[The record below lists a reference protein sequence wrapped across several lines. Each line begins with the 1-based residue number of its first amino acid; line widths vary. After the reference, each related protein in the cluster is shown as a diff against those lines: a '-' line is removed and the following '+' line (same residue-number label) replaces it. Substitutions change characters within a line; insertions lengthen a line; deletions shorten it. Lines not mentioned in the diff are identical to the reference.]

1 MNFREE
7 LILRCASRRRQKLGQ
22 MSDAAYEELLL
33 AVRQN
38 PESYI
43 DSDAERAF
51 ALLAQAMRK
60 FHESAR
66 DDDLLDDDQYMA
78 ARNKRFE
85 TLRGACQAALSV
97 DAGCLD
103 AQLLLTLATVGR
115 PDKLLDALCELEEK
129 CADEPAFAQLNWGNP
144 WDRARL
150 RLRAAISRTCADCAC
165 WKMALETA
173 SSVLEATESA
183 GDPLGARNT
192 AALAYARLEDEEGL
206 NALEARFAQGNAWT
220 SLARCLLL
228 YKLERT
234 PAARRSLRGFAQ
246 LNQGAAYAMMRP
258 VFVEVYLPDRPDYAP
273 GCFEE
278 AMAAVHEAEVIIADT
293 PDFVAWCQTLDWFE
307 ADARAY
313 AEKHDLDW

>member
-1 MNFREE
+1 
-7 LILRCASRRRQKLGQ
+7 

-38 PESYI
+38 PEAYI

-60 FHESAR
+60 FNESAR

-85 TLRGACQAALSV
+85 TLRGACQAALSL
-97 DAGCLD
+97 DADCLD

-129 CADEPAFAQLNWGNP
+129 FADGPAFAQLDWGNP

-173 SSVLEATESA
+173 NSVLGVTESA

-206 NALEARFAQGNAWT
+206 NALEARFTQGNAWT

-228 YKLERT
+228 YKLDRT

-258 VFVEVYLPDRPDYAP
+258 VFVEVYLPDRPDYAS
-273 GCFEE
+273 GSFEE

-293 PDFVAWCQTLDWFE
+293 PDFVAWCQAQTWFE

>member
-1 MNFREE
+1 
-7 LILRCASRRRQKLGQ
+7 

-38 PESYI
+38 PEAYI

-60 FHESAR
+60 FNESAR

-78 ARNKRFE
+78 ARSKRFE
-85 TLRGACQAALSV
+85 TLRGACQAALSL
-97 DAGCLD
+97 DADCLD

-129 CADEPAFAQLNWGNP
+129 CADGPAFAQLDWDNP

-150 RLRAAISRTCADCAC
+150 RLRAAISRTYADCAC
-165 WKMALETA
+165 WKMALEA
-173 SSVLEATESA
+173 ANSVLGVTESA

-206 NALEARFAQGNAWT
+206 NALEARFTQGNAWT

-258 VFVEVYLPDRPDYAP
+258 VFVEIYLPDRPDYAP
-273 GCFEE
+273 GSFEE

-293 PDFVAWCQTLDWFE
+293 PDFVAWCQAQAWFE

>member
-1 MNFREE
+1 
-7 LILRCASRRRQKLGQ
+7 

-60 FHESAR
+60 FNESAR

-85 TLRGACQAALSV
+85 ALRGACQAALSV
-97 DAGCLD
+97 DADCLD
-103 AQLLLTLATVGR
+103 AQLLLTLAAVGR

-129 CADEPAFAQLNWGNP
+129 CADEPAFEQLDWGNP

-165 WKMALETA
+165 WKMALEAA
-173 SSVLEATESA
+173 SSVLEVTESV

-192 AALAYARLEDEEGL
+192 AALAHARLEDEEGL

-228 YKLERT
+228 YKLERI

-273 GCFEE
+273 GSFEE

-293 PDFVAWCQTLDWFE
+293 PDFVAWCQAQDWFE

>member
-1 MNFREE
+1 MNFQEE

-22 MSDAAYEELLL
+22 LSDAAYEELLL

-38 PESYI
+38 PEAYI
-43 DSDAERAF
+43 DDDAERAF

-60 FHESAR
+60 FNESAR

-78 ARNKRFE
+78 ARNKRFDI
-85 TLRGACQAALSV
+85 LRGACQAALSL
-97 DAGCLD
+97 DADCLD

-129 CADEPAFAQLNWGNP
+129 CADGPAFAQLDWGNP
-144 WDRARL
+144 WDRAQL
-150 RLRAAISRTCADCAC
+150 RLRAAISRTCADYAC

-173 SSVLEATESA
+173 NSVLGVTESA

-206 NALEARFAQGNAWT
+206 NALEARFTQGNAWT

-273 GCFEE
+273 GSFEG

-293 PDFVAWCQTLDWFE
+293 PDFVAWCQAQAWFE

>member
-1 MNFREE
+1 
-7 LILRCASRRRQKLGQ
+7 
-22 MSDAAYEELLL
+22 MSDAAYEELVL

-38 PESYI
+38 PDAYI

-51 ALLAQAMRK
+51 ALLGQAMRK
-60 FHESAR
+60 FNESAR

-85 TLRGACQAALSV
+85 ALRGACQAALSL
-97 DAGCLD
+97 DTDCLD
-103 AQLLLTLATVGR
+103 AQLLLALATVGR

-129 CADEPAFAQLNWGNP
+129 CPEEPAFAQLDWGNP

-173 SSVLEATESA
+173 NSVLEVTESV
-183 GDPLGARNT
+183 GDPLG
-192 AALAYARLEDEEGL
+192 
-206 NALEARFAQGNAWT
+206 
-220 SLARCLLL
+220 
-228 YKLERT
+228 
-234 PAARRSLRGFAQ
+234 ARRSLRGFAQ
-246 LNQGAAYAMMRP
+246 LNRGAAYAMMRP

>member
-1 MNFREE
+1 
-7 LILRCASRRRQKLGQ
+7 
-22 MSDAAYEELLL
+22 
-33 AVRQN
+33 
-38 PESYI
+38 
-43 DSDAERAF
+43 
-51 ALLAQAMRK
+51 
-60 FHESAR
+60 
-66 DDDLLDDDQYMA
+66 
-78 ARNKRFE
+78 
-85 TLRGACQAALSV
+85 
-97 DAGCLD
+97 
-103 AQLLLTLATVGR
+103 
-115 PDKLLDALCELEEK
+115 
-129 CADEPAFAQLNWGNP
+129 
-144 WDRARL
+144 
-150 RLRAAISRTCADCAC
+150 
-165 WKMALETA
+165 MALETA
-173 SSVLEATESA
+173 NSVLEVTESV

-206 NALEARFAQGNAWT
+206 NALEARFTQGNAWT

-293 PDFVAWCQTLDWFE
+293 PDFVAWCQAQTWFE

>member
-1 MNFREE
+1 MNFQEE

-22 MSDAAYEELLL
+22 LSDAAYEELLL

-38 PESYI
+38 PEAYI

-60 FHESAR
+60 FNESAR

-85 TLRGACQAALSV
+85 TLRSACQAALSL
-97 DAGCLD
+97 DAACLD

-129 CADEPAFAQLNWGNP
+129 CADGPAFAQLDWGNP

-173 SSVLEATESA
+173 NSVLGVTESA

-206 NALEARFAQGNAWT
+206 NALEARFTQGNAWT

-258 VFVEVYLPDRPDYAP
+258 VFVEIYLPDRPDYAP
-273 GCFEE
+273 GSFEE

-293 PDFVAWCQTLDWFE
+293 PDFVAWCQAQAWFE

>member
-1 MNFREE
+1 MNFQEE

-22 MSDAAYEELLL
+22 LSDAAYEELLL

-38 PESYI
+38 PEAYI
-43 DSDAERAF
+43 DDDAERAF

-60 FHESAR
+60 FNESAR

-78 ARNKRFE
+78 ARNKRFDS
-85 TLRGACQAALSV
+85 LRGACQAALSL
-97 DAGCLD
+97 DADCLD

-129 CADEPAFAQLNWGNP
+129 CADGPAFAQLDWGNP

-173 SSVLEATESA
+173 NSVLGVTESA

-206 NALEARFAQGNAWT
+206 NALEARFTQGNAWT

-273 GCFEE
+273 GSFEE

-293 PDFVAWCQTLDWFE
+293 PDFVAWCQAQTWFE

>member
-1 MNFREE
+1 
-7 LILRCASRRRQKLGQ
+7 

-38 PESYI
+38 PEAYI

-51 ALLAQAMRK
+51 ALLAQAIRK
-60 FHESAR
+60 FNESAR

-85 TLRGACQAALSV
+85 TLRGACQAALSL
-97 DAGCLD
+97 DATCLD
-103 AQLLLTLATVGR
+103 AQLLLTLTTVGR

-129 CADEPAFAQLNWGNP
+129 CADGPAFAQLDWGNP

-165 WKMALETA
+165 WKMALEA
-173 SSVLEATESA
+173 ANSVLGVTESA

-206 NALEARFAQGNAWT
+206 NALEARFTQGNAWT

-273 GCFEE
+273 GSFEE

-293 PDFVAWCQTLDWFE
+293 PDFVAWCQAQTWFE

>member
-1 MNFREE
+1 
-7 LILRCASRRRQKLGQ
+7 

-38 PESYI
+38 PEAYI

-60 FHESAR
+60 FNESAR
-66 DDDLLDDDQYMA
+66 DDDLLDDDQYML

-85 TLRGACQAALSV
+85 TLRGACQAALSL
-97 DAGCLD
+97 DADCLD

-129 CADEPAFAQLNWGNP
+129 CADRPAFAQLNWGNP

-165 WKMALETA
+165 WKMALEA
-173 SSVLEATESA
+173 ANSVLEVTESA

-273 GCFEE
+273 GSFEE

-293 PDFVAWCQTLDWFE
+293 PDFIAWCQAQTWFE

>member
-1 MNFREE
+1 MNFQEE

-22 MSDAAYEELLL
+22 LSDAAYEELLL

-38 PESYI
+38 PEAYI

-60 FHESAR
+60 FNESAR

-85 TLRGACQAALSV
+85 ALRGACQAALSL
-97 DAGCLD
+97 DADCLD

-129 CADEPAFAQLNWGNP
+129 CADGPAFAQLDWGNP

-173 SSVLEATESA
+173 NSVLGVTESA

-206 NALEARFAQGNAWT
+206 NALEARFTQGNAWT

-273 GCFEE
+273 GSFEE

-293 PDFVAWCQTLDWFE
+293 PDFVAWCQAQAWFE

>member
-1 MNFREE
+1 
-7 LILRCASRRRQKLGQ
+7 

-33 AVRQN
+33 AVHQN

-60 FHESAR
+60 FHESAH

-97 DAGCLD
+97 DADCLD

-129 CADEPAFAQLNWGNP
+129 CADEPAFEQLDWSNP

-150 RLRAAISRTCADCAC
+150 RLRAAVSRTCADCAC
-165 WKMALETA
+165 WKMALEAA
-173 SSVLEATESA
+173 SSVLAVTESA

-206 NALEARFAQGNAWT
+206 NALEARFSKGNAWT

-273 GCFEE
+273 GSFEE

-293 PDFVAWCQTLDWFE
+293 PDFVAWCQAQTWFE

>member
-1 MNFREE
+1 MNFQEE

-22 MSDAAYEELLL
+22 LSDAAYEELLL

-38 PESYI
+38 PEAYI
-43 DSDAERAF
+43 DDDAERAF

-60 FHESAR
+60 FNESAR

-78 ARNKRFE
+78 ARNKRFDS
-85 TLRGACQAALSV
+85 LRGACQAALSL
-97 DAGCLD
+97 DADCLD

-129 CADEPAFAQLNWGNP
+129 CADGPAFAQLDWGNP

-173 SSVLEATESA
+173 NSVLGVTESA

-192 AALAYARLEDEEGL
+192 AALAYARLEYEEGL
-206 NALEARFAQGNAWT
+206 NALEARFTQGNAWT

-273 GCFEE
+273 GSFEE

-293 PDFVAWCQTLDWFE
+293 PDFVAWCQAQAWFE

>member
-1 MNFREE
+1 MNFQEE

-22 MSDAAYEELLL
+22 LSDAAYEELLL

-38 PESYI
+38 PEAYI
-43 DSDAERAF
+43 DDDAERAL

-60 FHESAR
+60 FNESAR

-78 ARNKRFE
+78 ARNKRFDS
-85 TLRGACQAALSV
+85 LRGACQAALSL
-97 DAGCLD
+97 DADCLD

-129 CADEPAFAQLNWGNP
+129 CADGPAFAQLDWGNP

-173 SSVLEATESA
+173 NSVLGVTESA

-192 AALAYARLEDEEGL
+192 AALAHARLEDEEGL
-206 NALEARFAQGNAWT
+206 NALEARFTQGNAWT

-228 YKLERT
+228 YKLDRM

-273 GCFEE
+273 GSFEE

-293 PDFVAWCQTLDWFE
+293 PDFVAWCQAQAWFE

>member
-1 MNFREE
+1 
-7 LILRCASRRRQKLGQ
+7 
-22 MSDAAYEELLL
+22 
-33 AVRQN
+33 
-38 PESYI
+38 
-43 DSDAERAF
+43 
-51 ALLAQAMRK
+51 
-60 FHESAR
+60 
-66 DDDLLDDDQYMA
+66 MA

-129 CADEPAFAQLNWGNP
+129 CADEPAFAQLDWSNP

-206 NALEARFAQGNAWT
+206 NALEARFSKGNAWT

-273 GCFEE
+273 GSFEE

-293 PDFVAWCQTLDWFE
+293 PDFVAWCQAQDWFE

>member
-1 MNFREE
+1 MKTVSVH
-7 LILRCASRRRQKLGQ
+7 ASRSYEIRIGRGLLQGAGEQIRAVTDAKKVMLV
-22 MSDAAYEELLL
+22 SDDAVWPLYGD
-33 AVRQN
+33 AVRRSLETAGLTVCSFVF
-38 PESYI
+38 PHGES
-43 DSDAERAF
+43 S
-51 ALLAQAMRK
+51 K
-60 FHESAR
+60 C
-66 DDDLLDDDQYMA
+66 
-78 ARNKRFE
+78 
-85 TLRGACQAALSV
+85 ACTYLE
-97 DAGCLD
+97 
-103 AQLLLTLATVGR
+103 
-115 PDKLLDALCELEEK
+115 LLDALCELEEK
-129 CADEPAFAQLNWGNP
+129 FADGPAFAQLDWGNP

-173 SSVLEATESA
+173 NSVLGVTESA

-206 NALEARFAQGNAWT
+206 NALEARFTQGNAWT

-228 YKLERT
+228 YKLDRT

-258 VFVEVYLPDRPDYAP
+258 VFVEVYLPDRPDYAS
-273 GCFEE
+273 GSFEE

-293 PDFVAWCQTLDWFE
+293 PDFVAWCQAQTWFE

>member
-1 MNFREE
+1 
-7 LILRCASRRRQKLGQ
+7 

-33 AVRQN
+33 AVHQN
-38 PESYI
+38 PEAYI

-60 FHESAR
+60 FHESAH

-85 TLRGACQAALSV
+85 ALRGACQAALSV
-97 DAGCLD
+97 DADCLD

-115 PDKLLDALCELEEK
+115 PDKLLDALYELEEK
-129 CADEPAFAQLNWGNP
+129 CPEEPAFAQLDWGNP

-173 SSVLEATESA
+173 SSVLAVTESA

-273 GCFEE
+273 GSFEE

-293 PDFVAWCQTLDWFE
+293 PDFVAWCQAQTWFE

>member
-1 MNFREE
+1 
-7 LILRCASRRRQKLGQ
+7 

-38 PESYI
+38 PEAYI

-51 ALLAQAMRK
+51 ALLAQAIRK
-60 FHESAR
+60 FNESAR

-85 TLRGACQAALSV
+85 TLRGACQAALSL
-97 DAGCLD
+97 DATCLD

-129 CADEPAFAQLNWGNP
+129 CADGPAFAQLDWGNP

-165 WKMALETA
+165 WKMALEA
-173 SSVLEATESA
+173 ANSVLGVTESA

-206 NALEARFAQGNAWT
+206 NALEARFTQGNAWT

-273 GCFEE
+273 GSFEE

-293 PDFVAWCQTLDWFE
+293 PDFVAWCQAQAWFE

>member
-1 MNFREE
+1 
-7 LILRCASRRRQKLGQ
+7 

-38 PESYI
+38 PEAYI

-60 FHESAR
+60 FNESAR

-85 TLRGACQAALSV
+85 TLRGACQAALSL
-97 DAGCLD
+97 DADCLD
-103 AQLLLTLATVGR
+103 ALLLLTLATVGR

-129 CADEPAFAQLNWGNP
+129 FADGPAFAQLDWGNP

-173 SSVLEATESA
+173 NSVLGVTESA

-206 NALEARFAQGNAWT
+206 NALEARFTQGNAWT

-273 GCFEE
+273 GSFEE

-293 PDFVAWCQTLDWFE
+293 PDFVAWCQAQAWFE

-313 AEKHDLDW
+313 AQKHDLDW

>member
-1 MNFREE
+1 M
-7 LILRCASRRRQKLGQ
+7 G
-22 MSDAAYEELLL
+22 
-33 AVRQN
+33 
-38 PESYI
+38 
-43 DSDAERAF
+43 
-51 ALLAQAMRK
+51 
-60 FHESAR
+60 
-66 DDDLLDDDQYMA
+66 DDDQYMA

-85 TLRGACQAALSV
+85 ALRGACQAALSL
-97 DAGCLD
+97 DADCLD

-129 CADEPAFAQLNWGNP
+129 CADGPAFAQLDWGNP

-173 SSVLEATESA
+173 NSVLGVTESA

-192 AALAYARLEDEEGL
+192 AALAHARLEDEEGL
-206 NALEARFAQGNAWT
+206 NALEARFTQGNAWT

-228 YKLERT
+228 YKLDRM

-273 GCFEE
+273 GSFEE

-293 PDFVAWCQTLDWFE
+293 PDFVAWCQAQAWFE

>member
-1 MNFREE
+1 
-7 LILRCASRRRQKLGQ
+7 

-38 PESYI
+38 PEAYI

-60 FHESAR
+60 FNESVR

-97 DAGCLD
+97 DADSLD
-103 AQLLLTLATVGR
+103 AQLLLALATVGR

-129 CADEPAFAQLNWGNP
+129 SPDEPAFAQLDWGNP

-150 RLRAAISRTCADCAC
+150 RLRVAISRTCADCAC
-165 WKMALETA
+165 WKMALEA
-173 SSVLEATESA
+173 ANSVLGVTESA

-206 NALEARFAQGNAWT
+206 NALEARFTQGNAWT

-258 VFVEVYLPDRPDYAP
+258 VFVEVYLPERPDSAP

-293 PDFVAWCQTLDWFE
+293 PDFVAWCQAQAWFE